1 MFRILMNVYR
11 IQMDVDSRKNEAKDD
26 LKNIDLQI
34 EVSCF
39 VDPLSALLTIYITN
53 TGSPE

>member
-1 MFRILMNVYR
+1 MNVYR